1 MKELTMSE
9 LNTTNNDTFKLG
21 DRTFKSRL
29 IIGTGKYSTFELM
42 QQCLEASGA
51 EIVTVAL
58 RRVNLENKT
67 EKNLLDYIDTSK
79 YIILP
84 NTAGCYSMEEAIR
97 VAHLARALG
106 MCEMIKLEVIGDE
119 KTLMPDPIAT
129 LEAAKILVKENY
141 FVMPYIT
148 DDPIM
153 CKKLQEVGCP
163 VIMPI
168 GSPIG
173 SGQGILNKTN
183 LRIIM
188 EQAKVPVI
196 VDAGVG
202 TASDAAVAMEMGAD
216 AVLMNTAIAGAGD
229 PLKMA
234 IAMRKSV
241 EAGRLSFQAGRIP
254 KKLYANAS
262 SPLKDF

>member
-1 MKELTMSE
+1 MCNNMFP
-9 LNTTNNDTFKLG
+9 NDTLKLG
-21 DRTFKSRL
+21 DKTYSSRL
-29 IIGTGKYSTFELM
+29 LIGTGKYTTFELM
-42 QQCLEASGA
+42 EQCLEASGA
-51 EIVTVAL
+51 QIVTVAL
-58 RRVNLENKT
+58 RRVNLEDKT
-67 EKNLLDYIDTSK
+67 QKNLLDYIDTKK
-79 YIILP
+79 YTILP
-84 NTAGCYSMEEAIR
+84 NTAGCYTVEEAVR

-106 MCEMIKLEVIGDE
+106 LNEMLKLEVIGDQQ
-119 KTLMPDPIAT
+119 TLMPDPIAT
-129 LEAAKILVKENY
+129 LEAAKILIKEN
-141 FVMPYIT
+141 FFIMPYIT

-153 CKKLQEVGCP
+153 CRKLQEIGCA

-183 LRIIM
+183 MRIIL

-202 TASDAAVAMEMGAD
+202 TASDAAIAMEMGAS
-216 AVLMNTAIAGAGD
+216 AVLMNTAIASAED

-234 IAMRKSV
+234 VAMRKAV
-241 EAGRLSFQAGRIP
+241 EAGRLSYQAGRIP
-254 KKLYANAS
+254 KKLYATAS

>member
-1 MKELTMSE
+1 MSE
-9 LNTTNNDTFKLG
+9 INNTNDTYKLG
-21 DRTFKSRL
+21 ERTFKSRL
-29 IIGTGKYSTFELM
+29 LIGTGKYATFDLM
-42 QQCLEASGA
+42 TQCLEASGA

-79 YIILP
+79 YTILP
-84 NTAGCYSMEEAIR
+84 NTAGCYSAEEAIR

-129 LEAAKILVKENY
+129 LEAAKVLVKENY
-141 FVMPYIT
+141 FVMPYMN

-153 CKKLQEVGCP
+153 CKKLQEAGCP

-183 LRIIM
+183 LKIIM
-188 EQAKVPVI
+188 EQAKVPVL

-202 TASDAAVAMEMGAD
+202 TASDAAVAMEMGAV
-216 AVLMNTAIAGAGD
+216 AVLMNTAIAGAAD

-234 IAMRKSV
+234 IAMRKAV
-241 EAGRLSFQAGRIP
+241 EAGRLSYQAGRIP
-254 KKLYANAS
+254 KKLYASAS